1 MEAISAYFLREK
13 GCVERAHCIKL
24 ELMREL
30 VAEWQ
35 SLIETRIDE
44 KDNALTVEENRDCSL
59 PLETWQ

>member
-24 ELMREL
+24 ELMRKL

-35 SLIETRIDE
+35 SLIETPFAE
-44 KDNALTVEENRDCSL
+44 
-59 PLETWQ
+59 